1 MCVCT
6 ASERARAEALSG
18 GGRRARRPHAAFG
31 RPQAGNAMRRA
42 PLGLPGAAGVPV
54 GARVVA
60 EAVFLRQR
68 AAAGRATRRRWQHDE
83 LRRACGTCV
92 GRWRCHRSPA
102 SAAAHKMGRDESRRI
117 EERGAISRVDS
128 AASRLS
134 GAHPARSQLL
144 ALGRGRRCAVG
155 LSTHPHLPSQKGKEV
170 FFLTG
175 APPFPLQ
182 LPSYSPTC

>member
-1 MCVCT
+1 MCT

-42 PLGLPGAAGVPV
+42 PLGLPGAARSCGSSR
-54 GARVVA
+54 GRRGR
-60 EAVFLRQR
+60 VFLRQR
-68 AAAGRATRRRWQHDE
+68 AAAGRATRRRWQRDE